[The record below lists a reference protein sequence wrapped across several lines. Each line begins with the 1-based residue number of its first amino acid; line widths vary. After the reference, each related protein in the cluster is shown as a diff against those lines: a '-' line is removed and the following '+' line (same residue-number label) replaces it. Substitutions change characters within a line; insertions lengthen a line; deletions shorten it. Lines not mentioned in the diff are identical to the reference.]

1 MRFALRVIIIA
12 VVAVAALVVLL
23 RLLPGRDKSPPTVLE
38 RHTVGPG
45 TIEQT
50 VQGTGVLECATAA
63 AIVSKVKGKLAEP
76 LVKEGDQVA
85 EGKLLIRITN
95 DEIVTA
101 VNLKKA
107 NIAQLEEDLEDM
119 RKAPED
125 RTDVKKAKA
134 AWDRARTEYQRKQKQ
149 LDDEEAKDP
158 PTLSKRALEELRE
171 DVAFAKQD
179 AELAKDAYEEAKK
192 AVSEA
197 DVQEAEET
205 VAQAKAELKD
215 LEEQADG
222 REVRSPIKG
231 TVLKVMIEAETLAV
245 DPDKEYAKDTP
256 LFVVADLDS
265 IFVRGHIYQ
274 SDGEKLD
281 RERMEAGDYKAK
293 VDLASLG
300 RRLGGE
306 LSYLSRM
313 LVESSSGVRQFE
325 VKITFGTPPKDV
337 TDGLQVSFEIVVN
350 RVENVLVVPVRFV
363 ELDGRRAFVQK
374 LRGGKPVRTEVRI
387 GGFDINNYQILGGL
401 SEGDV
406 VQCEPTSK

>member
-1 MRFALRVIIIA
+1 MRLALRIIIV
-12 VVAVAALVVLL
+12 VVAVAAVIVVVYLL
-23 RLLPGRDKSPPTVLE
+23 SGGDGSPRTVLE

-63 AIVSKVKGKLAEP
+63 TIVSKVEGTLGEP
-76 LVKEGDQVA
+76 LVAEGARVA
-85 EGKLLIRITN
+85 EGQLLMRITN

-107 NIAQLEEDLEDM
+107 NIAQLEEDLEEM

-125 RTDVKKAKA
+125 RTEVKKAKT
-134 AWDRARTEYQRKQKQ
+134 AWERARTEYERKHKQ
-149 LDDEEAKDP
+149 LDDEEAKEHP
-158 PTLSKRALEELRE
+158 MLSARALEELRE
-171 DVAFAKQD
+171 DVAFAKRD

-205 VAQAKAELKD
+205 VAQAKAELKT

-222 REVRSPIKG
+222 REVCSPIKG

-245 DPDKEYAKDTP
+245 EPDKEYAKDTP

-265 IFVRGHIYQ
+265 VFVRGQIYQ

-281 RERMEAGDYKAK
+281 RERIKSGDYRAK
-293 VDLASLG
+293 VRLSGLG
-300 RRLGGE
+300 RQLGGT
-306 LSYLSRM
+306 LGYLSRT
-313 LVESSSGVRQFE
+313 LVESSSGVSQFE
-325 VKITFGTPPKDV
+325 VKITFGTPPTDV
-337 TDGLQVSFEIVVN
+337 TEGLQVSFDIVVN
-350 RVENVLVVPVRFV
+350 RLEDVLVVPVRFV
-363 ELDGRRAFVQK
+363 ELEGRRGFVQK
-374 LRGGKPVRTEVRI
+374 VEGGTPVRTEVRL
-387 GGFDINNYQILGGL
+387 GLSDNSNYQVLGGL

-406 VQCEPTSK
+406 VQWERTGR